1 MRCNFAVCLA
11 LVVLSTAA
19 LSQQG
24 VQANAEPTYQAL
36 RRISI
41 GTDTASVTN
50 FVLKRDVGTFTFKSG
65 TFYLLAPV
73 AGKVTGA
80 VFVGEG
86 EFTLMPPIPAEC
98 RTLSLFTKDP
108 KPGIT
113 ESFTTVVLRFTDDTA
128 EQIKKAASGSIS
140 GSTSKDASD
149 ALNGSQDDTR
159 KKLGWNISAR
169 ILQDVLSSEPGGFF
183 AAFIHG
189 KKYDGH
195 ELFVIDP
202 HGAPFVAPEEVVFRS
217 YSDTKWGRWAAFHF
231 TPEYASGTARGT
243 EQNAAFAI
251 ERQNLDTK
259 IDKGGM
265 LHGNA
270 ATTVMSGVSGL
281 RAVGFDL
288 FPTLRVQKVT
298 DDAGTALAFIQED
311 KKDDP
316 DFWVILPK
324 ALSPGEKFTIHTIY
338 EGKDA
343 IRNEG
348 AGNYYPVARD
358 NWYPSTGFGQ
368 YSSYEMRFSVP
379 KNVTLVSTGD
389 LVSQKVEGDQNVS
402 VWKSAIPQAVAGFN
416 LGEFKRTEAK
426 LQKSG
431 YLIEAYA
438 NKQAPDDVRAIQQI
452 AEGDLPGQMNQRTS
466 GLALGTMSTTS
477 LMDKPLAE
485 AQLSVGLYNDYFGA
499 IPYKRISMTQQTA
512 CDFGQS
518 WPSLVYMPICSFF
531 DATVRHQ
538 LGLDDVR
545 GYWKSVAAHEVAHQ
559 WWGQAVGFSS
569 YRDQWMSE
577 GFAEFSASLYLQ
589 LIQKNQKEFVRW
601 WDDQREL
608 LTERNKEG
616 FRAIDV
622 GPLTAGYRLA
632 NTRSGFDI
640 PRRLIYPKGG
650 YVLHMIRMMMWEPKA
665 GDEKFRALMQE
676 FVRTYSN
683 QPASTEDFKAMVEK
697 HMTPAMDLDGNGK
710 MDWFFNEYVYGTEL
724 PTYKLEASFTP
735 GENTVFLNLKLTQS
749 NVSPEFRMPVP
760 LYLELADGRILRLG
774 SAPLRGN
781 TTIDQK
787 IPLNG
792 LKAVPKRAM
801 VNYFDDVL
809 SIVQ

>member
-11 LVVLSTAA
+11 LAFLVAVAPA
-19 LSQQG
+19 QQA
-24 VQANAEPTYQAL
+24 VQANADPTYQAL

-41 GTDTASVTN
+41 GTDTAGVTN
-50 FVLKRDVGTFTFKSG
+50 FVLKRDAATFTFKSG
-65 TFYLLAPV
+65 TFHLLSPV

-80 VFVGEG
+80 VFIGDG
-86 EFTLMPPIPAEC
+86 EFNLMPPIPAEC
-98 RTLSLFTKDP
+98 KMLSLFTKDP

-113 ESFTTVVLRFTDDTA
+113 ESFTTVVLRFTDDTV
-128 EQIKKAASGSIS
+128 EQIKKAASGSASSATGNVS
-140 GSTSKDASD
+140 G
-149 ALNGSQDDTR
+149 ALNDSQDDAR
-159 KKLGWNISAR
+159 KKLRWNISAR
-169 ILQDVLSSEPGGFF
+169 ILQDVLSTEPGGFF

-202 HGAPFVAPEEVVFRS
+202 HGALGVDPEEIEFLS
-217 YSDTKWGRWAAFHF
+217 YSDTKSGMWAAFHSA
-231 TPEYASGTARGT
+231 PEYASGTARGT
-243 EQNAAFAI
+243 EQNAAFAV

-259 IDKGGM
+259 IDKNGM

-311 KKDDP
+311 KNDDP
-316 DFWVILPK
+316 DYWVILPK
-324 ALSPGEKFTIHTIY
+324 ALSPGEKFTIHTVY

-343 IRNEG
+343 VRNEG
-348 AGNYYPVARD
+348 AGNYDPVARSS
-358 NWYPSTGFGQ
+358 WYPSTGFGH
-368 YSSYEMRFSVP
+368 YANYEMRFSVA
-379 KNVTLVSTGD
+379 KNITLVATGD
-389 LVSQKVEGDQNVS
+389 LVSQKMEGDQNVS
-402 VWKSAIPQAVAGFN
+402 IWKTAVPQAVAGFN
-416 LGEFKRTEAK
+416 LGEYKRIEAK
-426 LQKSG
+426 MQKSG

-438 NKQAPDDVRAIQQI
+438 NKQAPDAVRALQQDV
-452 AEGDLPGQMNQRTS
+452 EGDLPGDINRQRSS
-466 GLALGTMSTTS
+466 GYALGTMSTTA

-499 IPYKRISMTQQTA
+499 IPYKRISMTQQTP
-512 CDFGQS
+512 CRFGQS
-518 WPSLVYMPICSFF
+518 WPGVVYMPICSFF

-538 LGLDDVR
+538 LGLDDTR

-559 WWGQAVGFSS
+559 WWGHAVGFNS

-589 LIQKNQKEFVRW
+589 LIQKNQKEFIRW

-616 FRAIDV
+616 FRAIDA

-650 YVLHMIRMMMWEPKA
+650 FVLHMIRMMMWEPKT
-665 GDEKFRALMQE
+665 GDERFRALMQD
-676 FVRTYSN
+676 FVKTYSN
-683 QPASTEDFKAMVEK
+683 QSASAEDFKAMVEK
-697 HMTPAMDLDGNGK
+697 HMIPAMDLDGNGK

-724 PTYKLEASFTP
+724 PTYKVEASFTP
-735 GENTVFLNLKLTQS
+735 GEDTVFLNLKLTQS
-749 NVSPEFRMPVP
+749 NVSPEFRMLVP

-781 TTIDQK
+781 TAIDQK